1 MKTAGKSAT
10 KVALLPSA
18 RTEVIA
24 ADWGTLTWYASAK
37 LGNSQHTTVG
47 KCVIRPGLANP
58 RHCHPNCEEVL
69 VVLEG
74 KIEHEIEGGRHVI
87 MRDGDTITIPQGLLH
102 NARNI
107 GADDAVL
114 LVVFSS
120 ARREVKG
127 E

>member
-1 MKTAGKSAT
+1 MKTAGKAVSKAT
-10 KVALLPSA
+10 LLPAA
-18 RTEVIA
+18 RTEVTV
-24 ADWGTLTWYASAK
+24 ADWGALTWYASAK
-37 LGNSQHTTVG
+37 LGNSQHMTVG

-58 RHCHPNCEEVL
+58 RHSHPNCEEVL
-69 VVLEG
+69 VVIQG
-74 KIEHEIEGGRHVI
+74 TIEHEIEDGRHVI
-87 MRDGDTITIPQGLLH
+87 MRNGDAITIPQGLLH

-107 GADDAVL
+107 GTHDAIL